1 MQAIAT
7 TTDLVKNNTFSD
19 SANNHLMPI
28 RGAMTLVRR
37 LISPTKNREAL

>member
-19 SANNHLMPI
+19 SANNHKANK
-28 RGAMTLVRR
+28 GWHR
-37 LISPTKNREAL
+37 LKVFFITSCHLLIGP